1 MNTTTLNQDRPA
13 IFVPPTMGSTVDEVL
28 RAFVR
33 DSDEWCGIYVYE
45 ALLLFSRAGPA
56 RKYRVQGVASSR
68 GCSRIG
74 VAECEGLCLR
84 ECKTGE
90 EDELEE
96 GLELGFVQITR
107 QRRGLPAEIVHQS
120 TARTMPRK

>member
-1 MNTTTLNQDRPA
+1 M
-13 IFVPPTMGSTVDEVL
+13 DEVL

-33 DSDEWCGIYVYE
+33 ESDEWCGIYVYE
-45 ALLLFSRAGPA
+45 ALLVFSRAGPA

-68 GCSRIG
+68 GRSRIG
-74 VAECEGLCLR
+74 VAECEGWCVR
-84 ECKTGE
+84 DCKPGE

-107 QRRGLPAEIVHQS
+107 QRRGHPAEIMHQS
-120 TARTMPRK
+120 TARTMPLK